1 MANKVKYGLSQVHI
15 FPIEKDNATGTT
27 YAEGFAL
34 PGAVTLSLDPEGSSD
49 PFYADDIP
57 YFVAIANNG
66 YTGSLEIA
74 MLNDEFYT
82 KILGMTQDEK
92 TGLLVENVDDV
103 GHEFAMAFQFKGD
116 EKNTRHIIYRCSA
129 TRPKIEGET
138 VADKVT
144 PKTDSFD
151 FSAIPRVSDGIIKAK
166 VEQGSATYDNFFTAV
181 QAPSATSSEVG
192 A

>member
-15 FPIEKDNATGTT
+15 FPIEKDDSTGTK
-27 YAEGFAL
+27 YGVGFAL
-34 PGAVTLSLDPEGSSD
+34 PGAVTLSLEPSGSSD
-49 PFYADDIP
+49 PFYADDVP
-57 YFVAIANNG
+57 YYTAIANNG

-74 MLNDEFYT
+74 MLNDDFYT
-82 KILGMTQDEK
+82 KILGMKLDEK
-92 TGLLVENVDDV
+92 TGLMLENVDDM
-103 GHEFAMAFQFKGD
+103 GKEFAMAFQFKGD
-116 EKNTRHIIYRCSA
+116 EKNTRHIVYRCSA

-151 FSAIPRVSDGIIKAK
+151 FTAIPRISDGIIKAK
-166 VEQGSATYDNFFTAV
+166 AEQGAAVYDKFFTAV
-181 QAPSATSSEVG
+181 QDPGVVTG